1 MPPPYPQYGFHYCI
15 ETPSRTRTPIYC
27 AQKVTD
33 NKSTVQPVPPGKKIS
48 PLARFGDALER
59 HHALVAC
66 IQWMIVL
73 LYGLLLLVPFV
84 SPSNDTSRVARL
96 MFWGIGWPVIVLSVM
111 LSGRFWCGIFCPD
124 GTLTE
129 FASRHGK
136 KRSIPRWIRWKGW
149 PCTMLALT
157 TLYGQ
162 ATGFQNH
169 FHATLVLLGIPTT
182 LALAIGYLYGNGKR
196 IWCMYLCPVNGLFG
210 MLAKQSPIHFHVDK
224 EQWAKFDGTLKRIN
238 CAPLINIRQM
248 QSASACH
255 ACGRC
260 SSYRNAVRLA
270 ARHPAQEILSANG
283 HSIENADMCLLLWC
297 MAGICTLSLAWP
309 DSFWHRLYMETILST
324 GLPLDTVLPVWLAES
339 PAALYRLFLIAAGGT
354 LLGAI
359 LYGILRL
366 AGRLA
371 NLRSWKPLALCLVPL
386 IGWSLFSGICHT
398 GFSVWQEYGLDGIW
412 YRTFEWCILGFAS
425 ACSLWLGMK
434 TILPNRAP
442 ARLASLTLYGLSVLL
457 LNLVWLA

>member
-1 MPPPYPQYGFHYCI
+1 M
-15 ETPSRTRTPIYC
+15 
-27 AQKVTD
+27 
-33 NKSTVQPVPPGKKIS
+33 KSS
-48 PLARFGDALER
+48 FLARFGDALER
-59 HHALVAC
+59 HKAPIAF
-66 IQWMIVL
+66 IQWTMVL
-73 LYGLLLLVPFV
+73 LYGLLLLAPLVF
-84 SPSNDTSRVARL
+84 PSHDTSRAARV
-96 MFWGIGWPVIVLSVM
+96 MFWGIGWPLIVSSVM
-111 LSGRFWCGIFCPD
+111 LSGRFWCGLFCPD

-129 FASRHGK
+129 FASRHGQ

-149 PCTMLALT
+149 PCAMLALT

-169 FHATLVLLGIPTT
+169 FHATLILLGIPTV
-182 LALAIGYLYGNGKR
+182 LALATGYLYGNGKR

-210 MLAKQSPIHFHVDK
+210 MLARQSPIHFRVDK
-224 EQWAKFDGTLKRIN
+224 EQWAKFDGTSKRIN

-260 SSYRNAVRLA
+260 SGYRNAVRLA

-283 HSIENADMCLLLWC
+283 HSIENADLFLLLWC
-297 MAGICTLSLAWP
+297 MAGICTVSLAWP
-309 DSFWHRLYMETILST
+309 ESLWHRLYMETILSA
-324 GLPLDTVLPVWLAES
+324 GLPFDSVFPWWLIES

-354 LLGAI
+354 LLGAV

-371 NLRSWKPLALCLVPL
+371 NLPSWKPLALCLIPL
-386 IGWSLFSGICHT
+386 IGWGLFSGICHIS
-398 GFSVWQEYGLDGIW
+398 FSVWQEYGLCGIW
-412 YRTFEWCILGFAS
+412 YRTFEWCILGSAS

-434 TILPNRAP
+434 TILPYRAP
-442 ARLASLTLYGLSVLL
+442 ACLVALVLYCLSALL
-457 LNLVWLA
+457 LDLVWLV

>member
-1 MPPPYPQYGFHYCI
+1 
-15 ETPSRTRTPIYC
+15 
-27 AQKVTD
+27 
-33 NKSTVQPVPPGKKIS
+33 
-48 PLARFGDALER
+48 
-59 HHALVAC
+59 
-66 IQWMIVL
+66 
-73 LYGLLLLVPFV
+73 
-84 SPSNDTSRVARL
+84 

-162 ATGFQNH
+162 AAGFQNH

-182 LALAIGYLYGNGKR
+182 LALATGYLYGNGKR
-196 IWCMYLCPVNGLFG
+196 IWCMYLCPVSGLFG

-224 EQWAKFDGTLKRIN
+224 EQWTKFEGTPKRIN

-260 SSYRNAVRLA
+260 SGYRNAVRLA

-309 DSFWHRLYMETILST
+309 DSFWHRLYMETILSA
-324 GLPLDTVLPVWLAES
+324 GLPFDTVLPIWLAES

-354 LLGAI
+354 LLGAV

-398 GFSVWQEYGLDGIW
+398 GFSVWQEYGLDSIW

-425 ACSLWLGMK
+425 TCSLWLGMK

-442 ARLASLTLYGLSVLL
+442 ARLASLALYGLSVLL
-457 LNLVWLA
+457 LDLVWLA